1 MVFTEVGKEMVERE
15 VQETKALSLMVLI
28 DVGKLMEEREVQ
40 E

>member
-1 MVFTEVGKEMVERE
+1 MEERE